1 MNSKIK
7 TIIIAVVVVIALV
20 LVYIFLIKKSPEQA
34 GLTSSTSAPS
44 TTSSGTNTSSAAAA
58 ADTPVDTGFL
68 NNLLGIKNIQL
79 NTSILQDNSFN
90 SLHDSTVTLNPD
102 GTEGRDNP
110 FAPIGSDPVAPSISS
125 STVQNNLPANAISGL
140 NSNGSVGNTSG
151 AGLNTQ
157 KTN

>member
-44 TTSSGTNTSSAAAA
+44 TTSSGTSTSAA